1 MNMPEIHAGI
11 RSLLEVTL
19 LVFGVVGLFLQAVR
33 FLIIAIT
40 QVADE

>member
-1 MNMPEIHAGI
+1 MPEIHEGI
-11 RSLLEVTL
+11 KSLLAATF

-33 FLIIAIT
+33 FLIVAIT